1 MLNNKGFAVSAVLY
15 TLLIA
20 FLVFL
25 AVALSELSASSKL
38 LSHANDDL
46 TNGES
51 GIKIVKIKK
60 EGIWV
65 KKLQVTLAGKVF
77 YCDPN
82 TTNDCN
88 GKYNFS
94 FNSTDADYMFYIDGA
109 YSNNE
114 DDKEPRNSN
123 ECFLPNCVFKNK
135 SDYYNAQYNN

>member
-46 TNGES
+46 TNGKS
-51 GIKIVKIKK
+51 GINIVKISDQ
-60 EGIWV
+60 
-65 KKLQVTLAGKVF
+65 KKLQITLAGKVF
-77 YCDPN
+77 YCDPTIKDSN
-82 TTNDCN
+82 NPNNCA

-94 FNSTDADYMFYIDGA
+94 FKSTDTDYMFYINGTGQ
-109 YSNNE
+109 
-114 DDKEPRNSN
+114 PGNSN
-123 ECFLPNCVFKNK
+123 QCFLPNCVFINK
-135 SDYYNAQYNN
+135 SDYNSAQ

>member
-51 GIKIVKIKK
+51 GIKIVLINNQR
-60 EGIWV
+60 
-65 KKLQVTLAGKVF
+65 KLQVTLAGKVF
-77 YCDPN
+77 YCDPTIEDSN
-82 TTNDCN
+82 NPNNCA

-94 FNSTDADYMFYIDGA
+94 FKSTDTDYMFYINGTGQ
-109 YSNNE
+109 
-114 DDKEPRNSN
+114 PGNSN
-123 ECFLPNCVFKNK
+123 QCFLPNCVSIKTSNYATAT
-135 SDYYNAQYNN
+135 SN